1 MLKFKPEVLEV
12 TVIVAVAVAQVGC
25 VMETVGAVGVLGWA
39 FTTALVALE
48 VHPEALR
55 AVTLYVAFAA
65 TPVKMPVVFVY
76 VVPSMLK
83 LSPEVLEVTVIV
95 AVAVAQVGWVM
106 ETVGA
111 VGVLGW
117 EFTTAEVALETQFD
131 AFFAVTLYVASA
143 ATPVNTPVVLL

>member
-55 AVTLYVAFAA
+55 AVTLYVA
-65 TPVKMPVVFVY
+65 P
-76 VVPSMLK
+76 
-83 LSPEVLEVTVIV
+83 
-95 AVAVAQVGWVM
+95 
-106 ETVGA
+106 
-111 VGVLGW
+111 
-117 EFTTAEVALETQFD
+117 
-131 AFFAVTLYVASA
+131 A